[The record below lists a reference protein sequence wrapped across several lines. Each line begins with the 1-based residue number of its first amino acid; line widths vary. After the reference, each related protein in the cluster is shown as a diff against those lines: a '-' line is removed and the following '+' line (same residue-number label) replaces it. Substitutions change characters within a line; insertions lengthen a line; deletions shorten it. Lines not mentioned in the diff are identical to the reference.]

1 MVTINVAG
9 LVVVCQRN
17 TVVAANALLAALY
30 DSKRTT
36 AEEKHGS
43 NSPAVKKPYMKP
55 EFRFERAFET
65 MALSCGKIRGTQ
77 ALCRFNR
84 KNS

>member
-1 MVTINVAG
+1 MTQKG
-9 LVVVCQRN
+9 TR
-17 TVVAANALLAALY
+17 
-30 DSKRTT
+30 
-36 AEEKHGS
+36 EEKNTGDG
-43 NSPAVKKPYMKP
+43 PRAAKKPYLKP

-65 MALSCGKIRGTQ
+65 MALSCGKIRAVQ